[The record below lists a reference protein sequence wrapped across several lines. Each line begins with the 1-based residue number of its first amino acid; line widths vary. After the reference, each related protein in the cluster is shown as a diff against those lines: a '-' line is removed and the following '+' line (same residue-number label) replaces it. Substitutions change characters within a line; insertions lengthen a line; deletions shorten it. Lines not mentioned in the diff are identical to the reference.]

1 MSRLTGGINL
11 KNNIN
16 FKIETIIDEYSNY
29 AFKIVDNIVGTSLPY
44 QDKEEI
50 VSDVFYLLWK
60 NQNNINVNLK
70 SYIASITRNCT
81 YTKLKNNKTT
91 FELKEEIID
100 KDLNLCNDE
109 VIDKMFIVRQKLQ
122 ELNELERNIFTLYY
136 VDGYKIK
143 EISKNLR
150 LTSSLIK
157 IKLYRIRKKL
167 KEEIL

>member
-1 MSRLTGGINL
+1 MSRLNGVINL

-29 AFKIVDNIVGTSLPY
+29 VFKIVNNIVGTSLPY

-50 VSDVFYLLWK
+50 VADVFYLLWK
-60 NQNNINVNLK
+60 NQDNINKDLK
-70 SYIASITRNCT
+70 SYLAVIARNST
-81 YTKLKNNKTT
+81 YTKLRNNKINL
-91 FELKEEIID
+91 ELKEDLINDNQTIDNNNVINNII
-100 KDLNLCNDE
+100 
-109 VIDKMFIVRQKLQ
+109 IWQKIK
-122 ELNELERNIFTLYY
+122 ELSAIERKIFTLYY

-143 EISKNLR
+143 EIAKQLK
-150 LTSSLIK
+150 LTQSGIK

>member
-1 MSRLTGGINL
+1 M

-29 AFKIVDNIVGTSLPY
+29 VFKIVDNIVGTSLPY

-50 VSDVFYLLWK
+50 VSDVFWK

-100 KDLNLCNDE
+100 KDLNLGNDE
-109 VIDKMFIVRQKLQ
+109 VIDKMFLVRQKLQ
-122 ELNELERNIFTLYY
+122 ELNETERNIFTLYY

-143 EISKNLR
+143 EISKKLK
-150 LTSSLIK
+150 LTSSGIK

>member
-1 MSRLTGGINL
+1 M

-70 SYIASITRNCT
+70 SYIASIARNCT

-100 KDLNLCNDE
+100 KDLNLGNDE
-109 VIDKMFIVRQKLQ
+109 VIDKMFLVRQKLQ
-122 ELNELERNIFTLYY
+122 ELNETERNIFTLYY

-143 EISKNLR
+143 EISKKLK
-150 LTSSLIK
+150 LTSSGIK